1 MGVVSNDGLRMS
13 VIEKW
18 VGVVCPDCGGPARAR
33 VLHVIAWGAIPGSV
47 TPHHVSIV
55 CTQLC
60 TISGFDA
67 KEAVRVCP
75 HCRVS
80 MG

>member
-1 MGVVSNDGLRMS
+1 MS

-18 VGVVCPDCGGPARAR
+18 ISVVCPDCGGPARAR
-33 VLHVIAWGAIPGSV
+33 VLHIIAWGAIPTSAI
-47 TPHHVSIV
+47 PHHVSIV
-55 CTQLC
+55 CEHLC

-75 HCRVS
+75 HCRVY